1 MFIVCYIMLYV
12 INLYHII
19 TYYIGLCCNILDYP
33 RLYTFYFLS
42 KQIKKL
48 KGDILDIGCMK
59 GGVGILLSFMNTNG
73 RVMLFDTFEGF
84 LDKETL

>member
-1 MFIVCYIMLYV
+1 MAIFNKVNDLT
-12 INLYHII
+12 L
-19 TYYIGLCCNILDYP
+19 LDYP
-33 RLYTFYFLS
+33 DCTHFFLS

-73 RVMLFDTFEGF
+73 RVMLLIHLKVF
-84 LDKETL
+84 